1 MRILIVDDEFV
12 SLKKLSLLLDDIGSC
27 DTASSG
33 EEALE
38 MFITAE
44 QENNPYELI
53 TLDIDMPGM
62 SGTETVAKIRSYE
75 EEMGIASL
83 HTSVKVLMVTAMGD
97 GKNIIGSFKGG
108 CEGYLKKPFTRASI
122 EKGLVDFVYYPCS
135 TKCKT
140 TFVLSWF

>member
-1 MRILIVDDEFV
+1 MRILVVDDEFV
-12 SLKKLSLLLDDIGSC
+12 SLKKLSLLLDDIGTC

-38 MFITAE
+38 MFITAD
-44 QENNPYELI
+44 QENSPYELI

-83 HTSVKVLMVTAMGD
+83 HTSAKVLMITAMAD
-97 GKNIIGSFKGG
+97 SKSIMASFKGG
-108 CEGYLKKPFTRASI
+108 CEGYLKKPFTRESI
-122 EKGLVDFVYYPCS
+122 ERGLVDFVY
-135 TKCKT
+135 
-140 TFVLSWF
+140 